1 MLFTHP
7 WLLLG
12 LLAIAIPV
20 AIHLFE
26 LRKPQRIMFSNVE
39 FIREVKLVTAR
50 QRRIKHLLVLL
61 SRVGLIVALTLLFA
75 QPYIPAPE
83 RRQTDNTAVR
93 VLLDDSPSMQQTTES
108 EQSVLEHAI
117 EQSSELPLAFPTT
130 TRYWLWPGKEEALNA
145 ASYRAQVEQ
154 TQISGQG
161 RSLATTLLQATQQVG
176 RAAGPLFVFSDFQK
190 NGLTGSILTGLD
202 TAQQIFLVPLAGKP
216 GPNVFVDSLWLDDAF
231 VRMGSDLTVR
241 VRLRNGGQLAAE
253 NTQVKLFIGK
263 QQAAS
268 FQLSIPA
275 QQTVTTSARVRL
287 SSAGAQACR
296 VEVADHPVDFDNAYY
311 FTLQSAQQ
319 IRITEVG
326 NEAKLG
332 TLYANEP
339 LFAYQ
344 FTAAQAAD
352 YRKVSAANLLVLR
365 EATAVGTGLRENL
378 RRAVQQGA
386 TLVVVPAGSTNS
398 RESYGQLFKELGLGP
413 VQWQPSSPTG
423 PVLQDIALP
432 SAQNPFFR
440 DVFAGVNP
448 RAGMPKAAP
457 VLRWARSG
465 TEVLRL
471 RDGES
476 YLAGFP
482 SGKGQVYVFT
492 APFSVPYSDF
502 AQHPLFVPVLYRLA
516 MQSYQREQQPAYR
529 LNQGVVNLRLPR
541 AAGSEN
547 EPAYRL
553 VQDSLTFIPVQQQRN
568 GVLRLEVPP
577 GMRQPGFYQLQT
589 GGQTVATLAF
599 NLDKRESDLRS
610 YSAAELRQLIG
621 LNRPNIQVYET
632 GQNQTVAARYKAQR
646 VGVPLWQYCLWAALG
661 FLLLEGLLLR
671 WNRRTVPVAA
681 SAVAA

>member
-1 MLFTHP
+1 MVFTYP
-7 WLLLG
+7 WF
-12 LLAIAIPV
+12 LLALLAVAIPV

-26 LRKPQRIMFSNVE
+26 LRKPQRILFSNVE

-61 SRVGLIVALTLLFA
+61 ARIGLIVSLVLLFA

-83 RRQTDNTAVR
+83 RSETSSTAVR
-93 VLLDDSPSMQQTTES
+93 VLLDDSPSMQQATES
-108 EQSVLEHAI
+108 EQSVLEQAI
-117 EQSSELPLAFPTT
+117 EQSAELPLAFPPT
-130 TRYWLWPGKEEALNA
+130 TRYWVWPGKQEALNA
-145 ASYRAQVEQ
+145 ASYRVQVEQ

-161 RSLATTLLQATQQVG
+161 RSLATMLLQATQQAG

-190 NGLTGSILTGLD
+190 NGLVGPAFTGLD

-216 GPNVFVDSLWLDDAF
+216 GPNVFVDSVWLDDAF
-231 VRMGSDLTVR
+231 VRAGTDLTVR

-253 NTQVKLFIGK
+253 NTQIKLFIGK

-275 QQTVTTSARVRL
+275 QQAVTTSARVRL
-287 SSAGAQACR
+287 VGAGTKACH
-296 VEVADHPVDFDNAYY
+296 VEVADYPVDFDNAYY
-311 FTLQSAQQ
+311 FTLQPAQQ

-326 NEAKLG
+326 GEAQLG
-332 TLYANEP
+332 ALYANEP

-352 YRKVSAANLLVLR
+352 YRKLAAANLLVLR
-365 EATAVGTGLRENL
+365 EAAVIGAGLRENL

-386 TLVVVPAGSTNS
+386 TLVVVPAGTTGSQ
-398 RESYGQLFKELGLGP
+398 ESYGQLFKELGLGP

-476 YLAGFP
+476 YLAGFS
-482 SGKGQVYVFT
+482 SGKGQVYVFA
-492 APFSVPYSDF
+492 APFSAPYSDF

-516 MQSYQREQQPAYR
+516 MQSYQQEQQPAYR
-529 LNQGVVNLRLPR
+529 LNQGVVNLRLPK
-541 AAGSEN
+541 AAGSGTELT
-547 EPAYRL
+547 YRL
-553 VQDSLTFIPVQQQRN
+553 VQDSLTYIPVQQLVN

-577 GMRQPGFYQLQT
+577 GMRRPGFYALQT
-589 GGQTVATLAF
+589 QGKTLATLAF

-621 LNRPNIQVYET
+621 PNRPNIQVYET

-646 VGVPLWQYCLWAALG
+646 VGVPLWQYCLWAGLS

-671 WNRRTVPVAA
+671 WNRRADPVTAP
-681 SAVAA
+681 AVAA

>member
-7 WLLLG
+7 WFLLG
-12 LLAIAIPV
+12 LLAIVIPV

-26 LRKPQRIMFSNVE
+26 LRRPQRIMFSNVE

-50 QRRIKHLLVLL
+50 QRRIKNLLVLL
-61 SRVGLIVALTLLFA
+61 SRVGLIVALALLFA

-83 RRQTDNTAVR
+83 KIQTNNTAVR

-108 EQSVLEHAI
+108 EQSVLEYAI
-117 EQSSELPLAFPTT
+117 EQSVELPLAFPPT
-130 TRYWLWPGKEEALNA
+130 TRYWVWPGKQEALNA
-145 ASYRAQVEQ
+145 ASYRVQVEQ

-161 RSLATTLLQATQQVG
+161 QSLATTLLQATQQSG
-176 RAAGPLFVFSDFQK
+176 RVAGPLFVFSDFQK
-190 NGLTGSILTGLD
+190 NGLTGSALTGLD

-216 GPNVFVDSLWLDDAF
+216 GPNVFVDSVWLDDAF
-231 VRMGSDLTVR
+231 VRTGSDLTVR

-253 NTQVKLFIGK
+253 NTQIKLFIGK

-275 QQTVTTSARVRL
+275 QKAVTTSARVRL
-287 SSAGAQACR
+287 LSVGAQACR

-311 FTLQSAQQ
+311 FTLQPAQQ

-326 NEAKLG
+326 NEAQLG
-332 TLYANEP
+332 ALYTNEP
-339 LFAYQ
+339 LFSYQ
-344 FTAAQAAD
+344 FTPAQAAD
-352 YRKVSAANLLVLR
+352 YRKLATANLLVLR
-365 EATAVGTGLRENL
+365 EAAAVGAGLRENL

-386 TLVVVPAGSTNS
+386 TLVIVPAGSTNS
-398 RESYGQLFKELGLGP
+398 RESYGQLFKELGLGT
-413 VQWQPSSPTG
+413 VQWQPNSSTG

-471 RDGES
+471 RDGEG

-492 APFSVPYSDF
+492 APFSAPYSDF

-516 MQSYQREQQPAYR
+516 MQSYQQEQQPAYR
-529 LNQGVVNLRLPR
+529 LNQGVVNLRLPK

-553 VQDSLTFIPVQQQRN
+553 VQDSLTYIPVQQLVN

-577 GMRQPGFYQLQT
+577 GMRRPGFYTLQINGKT
-589 GGQTVATLAF
+589 LATLAF

-610 YSAAELRQLIG
+610 YSASELRQLIG
-621 LNRPNIQVYET
+621 PNRPNIQVYET

-671 WNRRTVPVAA
+671 WNRRAAPVASPA
-681 SAVAA
+681 MAA